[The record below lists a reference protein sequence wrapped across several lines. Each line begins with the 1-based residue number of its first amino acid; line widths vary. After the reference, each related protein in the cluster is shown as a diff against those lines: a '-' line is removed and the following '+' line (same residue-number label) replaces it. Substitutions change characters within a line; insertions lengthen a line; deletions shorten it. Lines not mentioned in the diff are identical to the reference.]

1 MSVSSSTK
9 SSFSSSSSSSSARGR
24 GASSVASSVAG
35 GEHFHHPA
43 ATGLTQAE
51 SFWSYNNPENP
62 SRDSFTDR
70 GYSFA
75 ESLSSVD
82 VQNVYK
88 YSVDEGQLQQ
98 QQQHAHA
105 HAYYDQSRNGSFV
118 SMLRVEEEVEE
129 DLRSSRGSSGKTS
142 AEMSQSFWVKSL
154 DATESTLDMRKK
166 DFDLL

>member
-1 MSVSSSTK
+1 MSVSSSSAK
-9 SSFSSSSSSSSARGR
+9 SSLSSAASSVASSSSARGR
-24 GASSVASSVAG
+24 GARTSSSSATSVL
-35 GEHFHHPA
+35 GETSNFHHPA
-43 ATGLTQAE
+43 GLTQAE

-88 YSVDEGQLQQ
+88 YSVDE
-98 QQQHAHA
+98 HAHQ
-105 HAYYDQSRNGSFV
+105 YYDQSRNGSFV

-129 DLRSSRGSSGKTS
+129 DLQSSSRATSKKTS
-142 AEMSQSFWVKSL
+142 EKTSRDMSQSFWVNTL
-154 DATESTLDMRKK
+154 EATQTQH
-166 DFDLL
+166 